1 MIYSIQ
7 RYCIHDGNGI
17 RTTVFFKGC
26 QLRCPWCANPESWRP
41 HMQIGYLSHKCTDC
55 GKCEQICPKHAIKN
69 HRIDERLCDHCGKCA
84 YYCPQDALQV
94 YGKELSL
101 EQLVEEVL
109 RDRSFYE
116 QSGGGVTFS
125 GGEATLQAEYLL
137 PAATVLHQKGIHTA
151 LESNGLFSGQLRL
164 QLVQVI
170 DQFLIDLKHMD
181 DSRHKEVLGVS
192 NQTVI
197 QNLTALSDRD
207 LIIRLPVIPGFNDG
221 EDNLRRTAQF
231 ARELKVPL
239 QLLGFHNLGTSKYR
253 ALGMPYR
260 SESISSMSAAQLEEK
275 KNICRQEWECIL

>member
-125 GGEATLQAEYLL
+125 GGEKPRFRRNISFPRQ
-137 PAATVLHQKGIHTA
+137 
-151 LESNGLFSGQLRL
+151 LFCIRRAS
-164 QLVQVI
+164 I
-170 DQFLIDLKHMD
+170 PHWSPMD
-181 DSRHKEVLGVS
+181 YFPVS
-192 NQTVI
+192 CV
-197 QNLTALSDRD
+197 
-207 LIIRLPVIPGFNDG
+207 FNW
-221 EDNLRRTAQF
+221 
-231 ARELKVPL
+231 
-239 QLLGFHNLGTSKYR
+239 
-253 ALGMPYR
+253 YR
-260 SESISSMSAAQLEEK
+260 SLISF
-275 KNICRQEWECIL
+275 

>member
-7 RYCIHDGNGI
+7 RYCIHDGSGI

-26 QLRCPWCANPESWRP
+26 QLRCPWCANPESWYP
-41 HMQIGYLSHKCTDC
+41 QTQIGYLSHKCTNC
-55 GKCEQICPKHAIKN
+55 GKCEEVCPKHAIHN
-69 HRIDERLCDHCGKCA
+69 HRIDERLCDCCGRCS

-94 YGKELSL
+94 YGEEIPL
-101 EQLVEEVL
+101 EQLMEEVL
-109 RDRSFYE
+109 RDQVFYE

-137 PAATVLHQKGIHTA
+137 SAASLLHRNGIHTA
-151 LESNGLFSGQLRL
+151 LESNGLFSRQLCF
-164 QLVQVI
+164 QLSRII

-181 DSRHKEVLGVS
+181 DSRHREVLGVS
-192 NQTVI
+192 NQAVI
-197 QNLTALSDRD
+197 RNLSDLSDRD
-207 LIIRLPVIPGFNDG
+207 LTIRLPVIPGFNDG

-260 SESISSMSAAQLEEK
+260 YESISSMSAAQLEEK